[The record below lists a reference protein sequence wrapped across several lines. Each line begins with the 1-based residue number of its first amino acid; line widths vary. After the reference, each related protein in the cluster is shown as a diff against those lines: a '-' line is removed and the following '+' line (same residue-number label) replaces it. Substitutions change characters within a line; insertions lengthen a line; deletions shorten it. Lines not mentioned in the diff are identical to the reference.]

1 MAFFKRLLRVLG
13 STVDYQ
19 IWCFG
24 GIISKFKHF
33 LKNFG
38 RKKFWGDWAVVC
50 PVVQKNAIFW
60 HFSTNVANLWTKC
73 CRLKNFS
80 KTRPGYA
87 KVFKNT
93 RIIPRS
99 QVKLEKSQFQNKK
112 QSPSPNQQMGV
123 VL

>member
-1 MAFFKRLLRVLG
+1 MYNHQNWRFR
-13 STVDYQ
+13 
-19 IWCFG
+19 

-38 RKKFWGDWAVVC
+38 RKKFWGDWAEIS
-50 PVVQKNAIFW
+50 PVVQKKAIFW
-60 HFSTNVANLWTKC
+60 PFSTNVANLWTKC

-93 RIIPRS
+93 RIIPRN
-99 QVKLEKSQFQNKK
+99 QVKLEKSQFQKK
-112 QSPSPNQQMGV
+112 NVSAQPANGGRPLTKIGAPHS
-123 VL
+123 VLNPH

>member
-1 MAFFKRLLRVLG
+1 MYNHQNWRFR
-13 STVDYQ
+13 
-19 IWCFG
+19 

-50 PVVQKNAIFW
+50 PVVQKKAIFW
-60 HFSTNVANLWTKC
+60 PFSTNVANLWTKC
-73 CRLKNFS
+73 CRGVHTP

-93 RIIPRS
+93 RIIPRN

-112 QSPSPNQQMGV
+112 KSSPPQPANGGRPLKDEQGIKDI
-123 VL
+123 LKH